1 MADRQVY
8 ENHGKV
14 YKVTVIYV
22 MHLKNSEF
30 WFEVF
35 FFLFLETGALKEF
48 YIFYITLFKVTV
60 QTNNLVF

>member
-1 MADRQVY
+1 MTDRNVY
-8 ENHGKV
+8 KNYGKV

-35 FFLFLETGALKEF
+35 FFLISRNRCFERV
-48 YIFYITLFKVTV
+48 KVTV